1 MEDILSELEQRVEPL
16 RQQSETAREYLALRG
31 ELRGLEL
38 ETQRGQELEMGVLGR
53 LEKMRGLLWKRR
65 RRRMEGELRERTLP
79 ML

>member
-1 MEDILSELEQRVEPL
+1 MREEQRGRERSEIL
-16 RQQSETAREYLALRG
+16 RTQRG
-31 ELRGLEL
+31 LELRGQEL

>member
-1 MEDILSELEQRVEPL
+1 M
-16 RQQSETAREYLALRG
+16 
-31 ELRGLEL
+31 GLEL
-38 ETQRGQELEMGVLGR
+38 ETQRWQELEMGVLGG